1 MQYKYGDM
9 PTEQIQ
15 AQKRYLYG
23 SIIDLL
29 YRQEAGYPLLDA
41 RIQSLINQINGLN
54 SLFGYPPQIVT
65 IISCLEDARIH
76 PEQFRKNVLDAANLI
91 DTIAEVSSDV

>member
-1 MQYKYGDM
+1 MNYKYGAI

-29 YRQEAGYPLLDA
+29 YRQEANYPLLDA

-54 SLFGYPPQIVT
+54 SLFGYPPQIIT

-76 PEQFRKNVLDAANLI
+76 KEQFRKNILDAANLI
-91 DTIAEVSSDV
+91 DMIPEVNADV